1 MVQMLQLTITL
12 LSTLKMF
19 VREDCTHVHSATDVC
34 VCVCVDV
41 ASPYED
47 ILFCAC
53 FRTLRKIFFLHDHF
67 YSL

>member
-1 MVQMLQLTITL
+1 MYIQPQM
-12 LSTLKMF
+12 
-19 VREDCTHVHSATDVC
+19 CVC